1 MTSDLC
7 QWTAEQLG
15 AAYASGG
22 LSPVEATKAALEAVD
37 AHEHLRAFA
46 HVDREGALKQA
57 AVSEQRWLNGRAL
70 GPFDGV
76 PASIKDLFLTRDMP
90 TLRGSRRTDPA
101 QLWDTDSPV
110 ASALRSNGLVLL
122 GKTTTSELGWKG
134 VTDNLIDGVTRN
146 PWDPARTAGGSSGGS
161 GVAVRAGMGAVS
173 VASDAAGS
181 VRIPAAFCGVVGFK
195 PTHGRIPMYPPSVL
209 GTLAHAGPMAR
220 SVADVA
226 ALTDLLAAPDPRD
239 PSWTPTIDWTETPGR
254 IAFSPT
260 LGRVAVDPEI
270 ASIVAE
276 TVAALA
282 GTGLDIREA
291 DPDFP
296 DPASAFDVLW
306 SAGVAQIVRRYGGE
320 AALDPGLQ
328 TLIERGAQRS
338 AADYLDAQ
346 TELAA
351 LGVAMGE
358 FHTRFDLL
366 LTPTVP
372 IEPFAAG
379 HDVPP
384 DSGMTDWPQWTP
396 FTYPFNMSRQPALSV
411 PIGLTSRGLPVGIQ
425 IVGPR
430 HADSL
435 VLAVGALIE
444 QVRPALGYPQ
454 ENA

>member
-7 QWTAEQLG
+7 QWTAEQLS
-15 AAYASGG
+15 AAYASSD
-22 LSPVEATKAALEAVD
+22 LSPVEATKAALQAID
-37 AHEHLRAFA
+37 ARADLRAFA
-46 HVDREGALKQA
+46 YIDYEGALKQA
-57 AVSEQRWLNGRAL
+57 TAAEQRWAEGRAL

-76 PASIKDLFLTRDMP
+76 PASIKDLFLTREMP

-101 QLWDTDSPV
+101 QRRYTDSP
-110 ASALRSNGLVLL
+110 AAAALRANGLVLL

-134 VTDNLIDGVTRN
+134 VTDNLVDGVTRN
-146 PWDPARTAGGSSGGS
+146 PWDPALTAGGSSGGS

-173 VASDAAGS
+173 VATDAAGS

-195 PTHGRIPMYPPSVL
+195 PTHGRIPMHPPSVL

-220 SVADVA
+220 SVADAA
-226 ALTDLLAAPDPRD
+226 ALTDLLAVRDHRD
-239 PSWTPTIDWTETPGR
+239 PSWTPPIGEAANPVR

-260 LGRVAVDPEI
+260 LGRVDVHPEI
-270 ASIVAE
+270 AALVAE

-282 GTGLDIREA
+282 GTGLRVEEA
-291 DPDFP
+291 DPGFP
-296 DPASAFDVLW
+296 DPARAFDVLW
-306 SAGVAQIVRRYGGE
+306 SAGVAHIVRRYGGT
-320 AALDPGLQ
+320 APLDPGLQ
-328 TLIERGAQRS
+328 RLIERGARHS
-338 AADYLDAQ
+338 TTDYLDAQ
-346 TELAA
+346 SELAA

-358 FHTRFDLL
+358 FHTRFDILI
-366 LTPTVP
+366 TPTMP

-384 DSGMTDWPQWTP
+384 GSGMTDWPQWTP

-411 PIGLTSRGLPVGIQ
+411 PIGLTSRGLPVGVQ

-430 HADSL
+430 HADPA

-444 QVRPALGYPQ
+444 QLRPAIGYPE

>member
-1 MTSDLC
+1 MTLDLC

-15 AAYASGG
+15 AAYASGD
-22 LSPVEATKAALEAVD
+22 LSPVEATKAALEAID
-37 AHEHLRAFA
+37 ADLRAFA
-46 HVDREGALKQA
+46 YVDQEGALKQA
-57 AVSEQRWLNGRAL
+57 TLSEQRWVDGRAL
-70 GPFDGV
+70 GPLDGV

-90 TLRGSRRTDPA
+90 TLRGSRRTDLTQP
-101 QLWDTDSPV
+101 WDTDSP
-110 ASALRSNGLVLL
+110 AAAALRANGLVLL

-134 VTDNLIDGVTRN
+134 VTDNPVDGITRN
-146 PWDPARTAGGSSGGS
+146 PWDPTLTAGGSSGGS

-173 VASDAAGS
+173 VATDAAGS

-195 PTHGRIPMYPPSVL
+195 PTHGRIPMHPPSVL

-226 ALTDLLAAPDPRD
+226 ALTEILSAQDHRD
-239 PSWTPTIDWTETPGR
+239 PSWTPTIGEPADPVR
-254 IAFSPT
+254 IAFSPA
-260 LGRVAVDPEI
+260 LGRVDVQPEI
-270 ASIVAE
+270 AALVAE
-276 TVAALA
+276 TVASLA
-282 GTGLDIREA
+282 EAGLRVEEA
-291 DPDFP
+291 APSFP

-306 SAGVAQIVRRYGGE
+306 SVGVAHIVRRYGGT
-320 AALDPGLQ
+320 APLDPGLQ
-328 TLIERGAQRS
+328 TLIERGVRYET
-338 AADYLDAQ
+338 ADYLDAQ
-346 TELAA
+346 SELAA

-358 FHTRFDLL
+358 FHTRYDIL

-411 PIGLTSRGLPVGIQ
+411 PIGLTARGLPVGIQ
-425 IVGPR
+425 IIGPR
-430 HADSL
+430 YADSA

-444 QVRPALGYPQ
+444 KLRPAIDYPQ
-454 ENA
+454 EDA